1 LAELEAVLGR
11 RINREEF
18 ERTWDIGWVRSMSM
32 LGICLA
38 DTPDPT
44 ATEARHRAKAA
55 IALARAILDG

>member
-1 LAELEAVLGR
+1 M
-11 RINREEF
+11 I
-18 ERTWDIGWVRSMSM
+18 
-32 LGICLA
+32 GICLA